1 MTVNEDSFTN
11 WKNREEIAES
21 MIPIIGKLH
30 RERDVT
36 VLLHSRSLVNKSVV
50 SILKT
55 HRFARQIAGEEL
67 SVTETFPF
75 LQALTTL
82 DLGPSQIDI
91 GMLAATYKADDQG
104 LSVADFTARAVA
116 GATGPDKIERREP
129 RDVVLYGFGRIGRL
143 LARLLIEKSGSGN
156 GLRLRAIVVRKGAGQ
171 DIVKR
176 ASLLRRDSIHGQFHG
191 TITVDEA
198 NNKII
203 ANGNEIAMIY
213 ADDPAAVDYT
223 AYGIKDAIL
232 IDNTGRWRD
241 REGLS
246 NHLRPGIAKV
256 VLTAP
261 GKGDVPNIVHGVNH
275 DSIKPD
281 EQILSCA
288 SCTTNAIVPP
298 LKAMADEY
306 GVLRGHVETV
316 HSFTNDQNLLD
327 NYHKSDRRGRSAPLN
342 MVITETGAASAVA
355 KALPDLEA
363 TITGS
368 SIRVPVPDVSIAI
381 LNLQLA
387 RETTREDVLDHLRQ
401 VSLTS
406 PLKRQI
412 DFTTAPDAVSSD
424 FIGSRHAS
432 IVDAGA
438 TKVEGDNA
446 ILYLWYDNEF
456 GYSCQVVR
464 VVQYVSGV
472 EYPTF
477 RPRPPDP
484 GPRPFGSALP
494 PCRWEGGAVLPPGT
508 SVRSALQVEPVPV
521 CRVRGCVAEAVV
533 DVSHIGVA
541 VGGVGQEAAEVRTA
555 PVGLPDRL
563 GLHPSA
569 EAVSAVLGQHTG
581 AVVLGITR
589 AVAGDDEF
597 GEPGDRAVGGVDGDD
612 GVQLVAAL
620 GDGLR
625 RGPDPVHVPGHGGV
639 VGVVHGHVVH
649 GAAGGGEGP
658 GEVVGDGA
666 LP

>member
-1 MTVNEDSFTN
+1 MTVNDDSFTN

-75 LQALTTL
+75 LKALGTL

-91 GMLAATYKADDQG
+91 GMLAAMYRTDDQG
-104 LSVADFTARAVA
+104 LSVEDFTARAVA
-116 GATGPDKIERREP
+116 GATGADKIEHGEG

-143 LARLLIEKSGSGN
+143 VARLLIEKAGSGN
-156 GLRLRAIVVRKGAGQ
+156 GLRLRAIVVRGGGDRAAE
-171 DIVKR
+171 DLVKR
-176 ASLLRRDSIHGQFHG
+176 ASLLRRDSIHGQFQG

-198 NNKII
+198 SCSII
-203 ANGNEIAMIY
+203 ANGNTIRVIH
-213 ADDPAAVDYT
+213 ADDPAEVDYT

-232 IDNTGRWRD
+232 IDNTGKWRD

-246 NHLRPGIAKV
+246 KHLRPGIDKV

-275 DSIKPD
+275 DMVKPD
-281 EQILSCA
+281 ERILSCA

-298 LKAMADEY
+298 LKAMDDEY

-327 NYHKSDRRGRSAPLN
+327 NYHKSERRGRSAPLN

-355 KALPDLEA
+355 KALPDLKA
-363 TITGS
+363 RITGS

-387 RETTREDVLDHLRQ
+387 REVTREEVLEYLRD

-406 PLKRQI
+406 PMRRQI
-412 DFTTAPDAVSSD
+412 DFISAPDAVSSD

-438 TKVEGDNA
+438 LKAEGDNA

-456 GYSCQVVR
+456 GYSCQVIR
-464 VVQYVSGV
+464 VVQHVSGV
-472 EYPTF
+472 EYPTY
-477 RPRPPDP
+477 PAP
-484 GPRPFGSALP
+484 
-494 PCRWEGGAVLPPGT
+494 
-508 SVRSALQVEPVPV
+508 
-521 CRVRGCVAEAVV
+521 
-533 DVSHIGVA
+533 
-541 VGGVGQEAAEVRTA
+541 AA
-555 PVGLPDRL
+555 
-563 GLHPSA
+563 
-569 EAVSAVLGQHTG
+569 
-581 AVVLGITR
+581 
-589 AVAGDDEF
+589 
-597 GEPGDRAVGGVDGDD
+597 
-612 GVQLVAAL
+612 
-620 GDGLR
+620 
-625 RGPDPVHVPGHGGV
+625 
-639 VGVVHGHVVH
+639 
-649 GAAGGGEGP
+649 
-658 GEVVGDGA
+658 
-666 LP
+666 

>member
-1 MTVNEDSFTN
+1 MTVNDDSFTN

-21 MIPIIGKLH
+21 MIPLIGKLH

-55 HRFARQIAGEEL
+55 HRFARQIAGQEL
-67 SVTETFPF
+67 SVTETMPF
-75 LQALTTL
+75 LKALIAL
-82 DLGPSQIDI
+82 DLGPSQIDL
-91 GMLAATYKADDQG
+91 GMLATRYQADERG
-104 LSVADFTARAVA
+104 LSIEEFTAEAVA
-116 GATGPDKIERREP
+116 GATGANKIDRREP

-143 LARLLIEKSGSGN
+143 VARLLIEKAGSGN
-156 GLRLRAIVVRKGAGQ
+156 GLRLRAIVVRGGGAQ

-176 ASLLRRDSIHGQFHG
+176 ASLLRRDSIHGQFQG
-191 TITVDEA
+191 TITVDEE
-198 NNKII
+198 NSTII
-203 ANGNEIAMIY
+203 ANGNAVKVIY
-213 ADDPAAVDYT
+213 ADDPSQVDYT
-223 AYGIKDAIL
+223 EYGIRDAIL
-232 IDNTGRWRD
+232 IDNTGKWRD
-241 REGLS
+241 RAGLS
-246 NHLRPGIAKV
+246 EHLRPGIEKV

-275 DSIKPD
+275 DTIKPD

-298 LKAMADEY
+298 LKAMDDEY

-327 NYHKSDRRGRSAPLN
+327 NYHKAERRGRSAPLN

-355 KALPDLEA
+355 KALPDLKA
-363 TITGS
+363 PISGS

-381 LNLQLA
+381 LNLRLA
-387 RETTREDVLDHLRQ
+387 RETTREEVHDYLRD

-438 TKVEGDNA
+438 LKVDGDNA

-472 EYPTF
+472 EYPTY
-477 RPRPPDP
+477 P
-484 GPRPFGSALP
+484 AT
-494 PCRWEGGAVLPPGT
+494 AV
-508 SVRSALQVEPVPV
+508 
-521 CRVRGCVAEAVV
+521 
-533 DVSHIGVA
+533 
-541 VGGVGQEAAEVRTA
+541 
-555 PVGLPDRL
+555 
-563 GLHPSA
+563 
-569 EAVSAVLGQHTG
+569 
-581 AVVLGITR
+581 
-589 AVAGDDEF
+589 
-597 GEPGDRAVGGVDGDD
+597 
-612 GVQLVAAL
+612 
-620 GDGLR
+620 
-625 RGPDPVHVPGHGGV
+625 
-639 VGVVHGHVVH
+639 
-649 GAAGGGEGP
+649 
-658 GEVVGDGA
+658 
-666 LP
+666 

>member
-1 MTVNEDSFTN
+1 MTVNDDSFTN

-67 SVTETFPF
+67 SVTETLPF
-75 LQALTTL
+75 LKALTTL
-82 DLGPSQIDI
+82 DLGPSQIDL
-91 GMLAATYKADDQG
+91 GMLAATYRSDERG
-104 LSVADFTARAVA
+104 LSVEEFTAEAVA
-116 GATGPDKIERREP
+116 GATGEGKIERREP

-143 LARLLIEKSGSGN
+143 VARLLIEKSGSGN
-156 GLRLRAIVVRKGAGQ
+156 GLRLRAIVVRASGGQ
-171 DIVKR
+171 AADDLVKR
-176 ASLLRRDSIHGQFHG
+176 ASLLRRDSIHGQFQG

-198 NNKII
+198 NSSIV
-203 ANGNEIAMIY
+203 ANGNAIRVIH
-213 ADDPAAVDYT
+213 ADDPTSVDYT

-246 NHLRPGIAKV
+246 KHLRPGIDKV

-261 GKGDVPNIVHGVNH
+261 GKGDVANIVHGVNH
-275 DSIKPD
+275 DTIKPD
-281 EQILSCA
+281 ERILSCA

-327 NYHKSDRRGRSAPLN
+327 NYHKADRRGRSAPLN

-355 KALPDLEA
+355 KALPDLKA
-363 TITGS
+363 RITGS

-387 RETTREDVLDHLRQ
+387 RETDRQEVLDYLRN

-456 GYSCQVVR
+456 GYSCQVIR
-464 VVQYVSGV
+464 VVQHISGV
-472 EYPTF
+472 EYPTY
-477 RPRPPDP
+477 P
-484 GPRPFGSALP
+484 
-494 PCRWEGGAVLPPGT
+494 
-508 SVRSALQVEPVPV
+508 
-521 CRVRGCVAEAVV
+521 
-533 DVSHIGVA
+533 
-541 VGGVGQEAAEVRTA
+541 A
-555 PVGLPDRL
+555 PN
-563 GLHPSA
+563 A
-569 EAVSAVLGQHTG
+569 
-581 AVVLGITR
+581 
-589 AVAGDDEF
+589 
-597 GEPGDRAVGGVDGDD
+597 
-612 GVQLVAAL
+612 
-620 GDGLR
+620 
-625 RGPDPVHVPGHGGV
+625 
-639 VGVVHGHVVH
+639 
-649 GAAGGGEGP
+649 
-658 GEVVGDGA
+658 
-666 LP
+666 

>member
-1 MTVNEDSFTN
+1 MTVNDDSFTD

-21 MIPIIGKLH
+21 MIPIIGSLH

-36 VLLHSRSLVNKSVV
+36 ILLHSRSLVNKSVV

-67 SVTETFPF
+67 SVTETLPF
-75 LQALTTL
+75 LKTLTTL

-91 GMLAATYKADDQG
+91 GMLAATYRTDGRG
-104 LSVADFTARAVA
+104 LTVEEFTAEAVA
-116 GATGPDKIERREP
+116 GATGDNKIERREA

-143 LARLLIEKSGSGN
+143 LARLLIEKAGSGN
-156 GLRLRAIVVRKGAGQ
+156 GLRLRAIVVRKGGAQ

-176 ASLLRRDSIHGQFHG
+176 ASLLRRDSIHGQFQG

-198 NNKII
+198 NGTIV
-203 ANGNEIAMIY
+203 ANGNEIKMIY
-213 ADDPAAVDYT
+213 AGDPSEVDYT

-232 IDNTGRWRD
+232 IDNTGRVARPAL
-241 REGLS
+241 GS
-246 NHLRPGIAKV
+246 PSTCAPGIDKV

-261 GKGDVPNIVHGVNH
+261 GKGDVLNVVHGVNH
-275 DSIKPD
+275 ETIKPD

-355 KALPDLEA
+355 KALPDLDA
-363 TITGS
+363 RITGS

-381 LNLQLA
+381 LSLRLA
-387 RETTREDVLDHLRQ
+387 RETARDEVLEYLRN

-412 DFTTAPDAVSSD
+412 DFTNAPDAVSSD

-438 TKVEGDNA
+438 TKVEGDDA

-464 VVQYVSGV
+464 VVQHVSGV

-477 RPRPPDP
+477 
-484 GPRPFGSALP
+484 
-494 PCRWEGGAVLPPGT
+494 
-508 SVRSALQVEPVPV
+508 PVPV
-521 CRVRGCVAEAVV
+521 A
-533 DVSHIGVA
+533 
-541 VGGVGQEAAEVRTA
+541 
-555 PVGLPDRL
+555 
-563 GLHPSA
+563 
-569 EAVSAVLGQHTG
+569 
-581 AVVLGITR
+581 
-589 AVAGDDEF
+589 
-597 GEPGDRAVGGVDGDD
+597 
-612 GVQLVAAL
+612 
-620 GDGLR
+620 
-625 RGPDPVHVPGHGGV
+625 
-639 VGVVHGHVVH
+639 
-649 GAAGGGEGP
+649 
-658 GEVVGDGA
+658 
-666 LP
+666 

>member
-1 MTVNEDSFTN
+1 MTVNDDVFTD

-21 MIPIIGKLH
+21 MIPIIGRLH

-36 VLLHSRSLVNKSVV
+36 VLLYSRSLVNKSVV

-67 SVTETFPF
+67 SVTETLPF

-82 DLGPSQIDI
+82 DLGPSQIDL
-91 GMLAATYKADDQG
+91 GMLAATYRADSRG
-104 LSVADFTARAVA
+104 LSVEQFTAEAVA
-116 GATGPDKIERREP
+116 GATGANKFERRESP

-143 LARLLIEKSGSGN
+143 VARLLIEKAGSGN
-156 GLRLRAIVVRKGAGQ
+156 GLRLRAIVVRGGGDQ

-176 ASLLRRDSIHGQFHG
+176 ASLLRRDSIHGQFQG

-198 NNKII
+198 NSTIV
-203 ANGNEIAMIY
+203 ANGTAIKVIY
-213 ADDPAAVDYT
+213 ANDPSEVDYT
-223 AYGIKDAIL
+223 AYGIRDAIL
-232 IDNTGRWRD
+232 IDNTGKWRD

-246 NHLRPGIAKV
+246 KHLRPGVEKV

-275 DSIKPD
+275 DTIKPD

-298 LKAMADEY
+298 LKAMDDEF

-327 NYHKSDRRGRSAPLN
+327 NYHKADRRGRSAPLN

-355 KALPDLEA
+355 KALPDLKA
-363 TITGS
+363 KITGS

-381 LNLQLA
+381 LNLQLS
-387 RETTREDVLDHLRQ
+387 RETDREEVLDYLRN

-406 PLKRQI
+406 SLKRQI
-412 DFTTAPDAVSSD
+412 DFTTAPDAVSND

-456 GYSCQVVR
+456 GYSCQVIR
-464 VVQYVSGV
+464 VVQHVSGV
-472 EYPTF
+472 EYPTY
-477 RPRPPDP
+477 
-484 GPRPFGSALP
+484 
-494 PCRWEGGAVLPPGT
+494 
-508 SVRSALQVEPVPV
+508 PVP
-521 CRVRGCVAEAVV
+521 A
-533 DVSHIGVA
+533 I
-541 VGGVGQEAAEVRTA
+541 
-555 PVGLPDRL
+555 
-563 GLHPSA
+563 
-569 EAVSAVLGQHTG
+569 
-581 AVVLGITR
+581 
-589 AVAGDDEF
+589 
-597 GEPGDRAVGGVDGDD
+597 
-612 GVQLVAAL
+612 
-620 GDGLR
+620 
-625 RGPDPVHVPGHGGV
+625 
-639 VGVVHGHVVH
+639 
-649 GAAGGGEGP
+649 
-658 GEVVGDGA
+658 
-666 LP
+666 

>member
-1 MTVNEDSFTN
+1 MDVVTVNDDSFTN
-11 WKNREEIAES
+11 WKIREEIAES
-21 MIPIIGKLH
+21 MIPLIGKLH

-55 HRFARQIAGEEL
+55 HRFARQIAGAEL
-67 SVTETFPF
+67 SVTETMPF
-75 LQALTTL
+75 LQALTDL
-82 DLGPSQIDI
+82 DLGPSQIDL
-91 GMLAATYKADDQG
+91 GLLAGTYKADGRG
-104 LSVADFTARAVA
+104 LSVAEFTAEAVA
-116 GATGPDKIERREP
+116 GATGGNKIERREP

-143 LARLLIEKSGSGN
+143 VARLLIEKAGSGN
-156 GLRLRAIVVRKGAGQ
+156 GLRLRAIVVRGGGGRATE
-171 DIVKR
+171 DLVKR

-198 NNKII
+198 NSTIV
-203 ANGNEIAMIY
+203 ANGNAIKVIY
-213 ADDPAAVDYT
+213 ADDPTAVDYT
-223 AYGIKDAIL
+223 EYGIRDAIL
-232 IDNTGRWRD
+232 IDNTGKWRD

-246 NHLRPGIAKV
+246 KHLRPGIDKV

-275 DSIKPD
+275 DTIKPD

-298 LKAMADEY
+298 LKAMDDEY

-327 NYHKSDRRGRSAPLN
+327 NYHKAERRGRSAPLN

-355 KALPDLEA
+355 KALPDLKA
-363 TITGS
+363 KISGS

-387 RETTREDVLDHLRQ
+387 RETTPEEVHDYLRE

-406 PLKRQI
+406 PLRRQI

-432 IVDAGA
+432 IVDGGA
-438 TKVEGDNA
+438 LKVDGDNA

-464 VVQYVSGV
+464 VVQHVSGV

-477 RPRPPDP
+477 P
-484 GPRPFGSALP
+484 AM
-494 PCRWEGGAVLPPGT
+494 AV
-508 SVRSALQVEPVPV
+508 
-521 CRVRGCVAEAVV
+521 
-533 DVSHIGVA
+533 
-541 VGGVGQEAAEVRTA
+541 
-555 PVGLPDRL
+555 
-563 GLHPSA
+563 
-569 EAVSAVLGQHTG
+569 
-581 AVVLGITR
+581 
-589 AVAGDDEF
+589 
-597 GEPGDRAVGGVDGDD
+597 
-612 GVQLVAAL
+612 
-620 GDGLR
+620 
-625 RGPDPVHVPGHGGV
+625 
-639 VGVVHGHVVH
+639 
-649 GAAGGGEGP
+649 
-658 GEVVGDGA
+658 
-666 LP
+666 

>member
-1 MTVNEDSFTN
+1 MTAVNDDSFTN

-30 RERDVT
+30 REQDVT

-55 HRFARQIAGEEL
+55 HRFARQIAGAEL
-67 SVTETFPF
+67 SVTETMPF

-82 DLGPSQIDI
+82 DLGPSQIDL
-91 GMLAATYKADDQG
+91 GMLAATYKKDDRG
-104 LSVADFTARAVA
+104 LSVEEFTAEAVA
-116 GATGPDKIERREP
+116 GATGDNKIERREP

-143 LARLLIEKSGSGN
+143 VARLLIEKAG
-156 GLRLRAIVVRKGAGQ
+156 GLRLRAIVVRGGGDQ

-176 ASLLRRDSIHGQFHG
+176 ASLLRRDSIHGQFQG

-198 NNKII
+198 NSKII
-203 ANGNEIAMIY
+203 ANGNEIKVIY
-213 ADDPAAVDYT
+213 SNDPTSVDYT
-223 AYGIKDAIL
+223 AYGINNAIL
-232 IDNTGRWRD
+232 IDNTGKWRD

-246 NHLRPGIAKV
+246 KHLRPGIDKV

-261 GKGDVPNIVHGVNH
+261 GKGDVPNVVHGVNH
-275 DSIKPD
+275 DMIKPD

-306 GVLRGHVETV
+306 GVLRGHVETI

-327 NYHKSDRRGRSAPLN
+327 NYHSSDRRGRSAPLN

-355 KALPDLEA
+355 KALPDLDA

-381 LNLQLA
+381 LSLQLG
-387 RETTREDVLDHLRQ
+387 RETTRSEVLDYLRD

-432 IVDAGA
+432 IVDAGP
-438 TKVEGDNA
+438 TKVDGDNA

-456 GYSCQVVR
+456 GYSCQVIR
-464 VVQYVSGV
+464 VVQHVSGV
-472 EYPTF
+472 EYPTY
-477 RPRPPDP
+477 PAP
-484 GPRPFGSALP
+484 
-494 PCRWEGGAVLPPGT
+494 AV
-508 SVRSALQVEPVPV
+508 
-521 CRVRGCVAEAVV
+521 
-533 DVSHIGVA
+533 
-541 VGGVGQEAAEVRTA
+541 
-555 PVGLPDRL
+555 
-563 GLHPSA
+563 
-569 EAVSAVLGQHTG
+569 
-581 AVVLGITR
+581 
-589 AVAGDDEF
+589 
-597 GEPGDRAVGGVDGDD
+597 
-612 GVQLVAAL
+612 
-620 GDGLR
+620 
-625 RGPDPVHVPGHGGV
+625 
-639 VGVVHGHVVH
+639 
-649 GAAGGGEGP
+649 
-658 GEVVGDGA
+658 
-666 LP
+666 

>member
-1 MTVNEDSFTN
+1 MTVTEDSFTN

-21 MIPIIGKLH
+21 MIPLIGKLH

-67 SVTETFPF
+67 SVTETMPF
-75 LQALTTL
+75 LRALTAL
-82 DLGPSQIDI
+82 DLGPSQIDL
-91 GMLAATYKADDQG
+91 GMLAATYRGDGRG
-104 LSVADFTARAVA
+104 LSVADFTAEAVA
-116 GATGPDKIERREP
+116 GATGANKLERREG

-143 LARLLIEKSGSGN
+143 VARLLIEKAGSGS
-156 GLRLRAIVVRKGAGQ
+156 GLRLRAIVVRGDAGRAAE

-176 ASLLRRDSIHGQFHG
+176 ASLLRRDSIHGQFQG

-198 NNKII
+198 NGTII
-203 ANGNEIAMIY
+203 ANGNEIKVIH
-213 ADDPAAVDYT
+213 ADDPTSVDYT

-241 REGLS
+241 RAGLS
-246 NHLRPGIAKV
+246 QHLRPGIDKV

-275 DSIKPD
+275 DTIKPD

-298 LKAMADEY
+298 LKAMDDEY

-327 NYHKSDRRGRSAPLN
+327 NYHKSERRGRSAPLN

-355 KALPDLEA
+355 KALPDLKA
-363 TITGS
+363 GITGS

-387 RETTREDVLDHLRQ
+387 RQTTREQVLDHLRN

-412 DFTTAPDAVSSD
+412 DFINAPDAVSSD

-464 VVQYVSGV
+464 VVQHVSGV
-472 EYPTF
+472 EYPTY
-477 RPRPPDP
+477 PAP
-484 GPRPFGSALP
+484 
-494 PCRWEGGAVLPPGT
+494 AV
-508 SVRSALQVEPVPV
+508 
-521 CRVRGCVAEAVV
+521 
-533 DVSHIGVA
+533 
-541 VGGVGQEAAEVRTA
+541 
-555 PVGLPDRL
+555 
-563 GLHPSA
+563 
-569 EAVSAVLGQHTG
+569 
-581 AVVLGITR
+581 
-589 AVAGDDEF
+589 
-597 GEPGDRAVGGVDGDD
+597 
-612 GVQLVAAL
+612 
-620 GDGLR
+620 
-625 RGPDPVHVPGHGGV
+625 
-639 VGVVHGHVVH
+639 
-649 GAAGGGEGP
+649 
-658 GEVVGDGA
+658 
-666 LP
+666 

>member
-1 MTVNEDSFTN
+1 MTVNDDSFTN

-67 SVTETFPF
+67 SVTETLPF
-75 LQALTTL
+75 LKALTTL

-91 GMLAATYKADDQG
+91 GMLAATYRTDGRG
-104 LSVADFTARAVA
+104 LSEAEFTAGAVA
-116 GATGPDKIERREP
+116 GATGAEKIERREP

-143 LARLLIEKSGSGN
+143 LARLLIEKAGSGN
-156 GLRLRAIVVRKGAGQ
+156 GLRLRAVVVRKAAGQ

-176 ASLLRRDSIHGQFHG
+176 ASLLRRDSIHGQFQG

-203 ANGNEIAMIY
+203 ANGNEIKVIY
-213 ADDPAAVDYT
+213 SDDPTTVDYT
-223 AYGIKDAIL
+223 AYGIKDAVL

-246 NHLRPGIAKV
+246 QHLRPGIAKV

-261 GKGDVPNIVHGVNH
+261 GKGDVPNVVHGVNH
-275 DSIKPD
+275 DMIKPD
-281 EQILSCA
+281 ERIISCA

-306 GVLRGHVETV
+306 GVLRGHVETI

-327 NYHKSDRRGRSAPLN
+327 NYHSSDRRGRSAPLN

-355 KALPDLEA
+355 KALPDLDA

-381 LNLQLA
+381 LSLKLG
-387 RETTREDVLDHLRQ
+387 RETTRAEVLDHLRE

-432 IVDAGA
+432 IVDAGP
-438 TKVEGDNA
+438 TQVDGDNA

-464 VVQYVSGV
+464 VVQHVSGV

-477 RPRPPDP
+477 
-484 GPRPFGSALP
+484 
-494 PCRWEGGAVLPPGT
+494 
-508 SVRSALQVEPVPV
+508 PVPV
-521 CRVRGCVAEAVV
+521 
-533 DVSHIGVA
+533 
-541 VGGVGQEAAEVRTA
+541 
-555 PVGLPDRL
+555 PVL
-563 GLHPSA
+563 
-569 EAVSAVLGQHTG
+569 
-581 AVVLGITR
+581 
-589 AVAGDDEF
+589 
-597 GEPGDRAVGGVDGDD
+597 
-612 GVQLVAAL
+612 
-620 GDGLR
+620 
-625 RGPDPVHVPGHGGV
+625 
-639 VGVVHGHVVH
+639 
-649 GAAGGGEGP
+649 
-658 GEVVGDGA
+658 
-666 LP
+666 

>member
-1 MTVNEDSFTN
+1 MTVNDDSFTN
-11 WKNREEIAES
+11 WKHREEIAES
-21 MIPIIGKLH
+21 MIPVIGKLH

-67 SVTETFPF
+67 SVTDTLPF
-75 LQALTTL
+75 LEALTTL

-91 GMLAATYKADDQG
+91 GMLAATYKSDDRG
-104 LSVADFTARAVA
+104 LTVEAFTAEAVA
-116 GATGPDKIERREP
+116 GATGANKIECREG

-143 LARLLIEKSGSGN
+143 VARLLIEKAGSGN
-156 GLRLRAIVVRKGAGQ
+156 GLRLRAVVVRKGGEQ

-176 ASLLRRDSIHGQFHG
+176 ASLLRRDSIHGQFQG

-198 NNKII
+198 NSTIV
-203 ANGNEIAMIY
+203 ANGNEIKVIY
-213 ADDPAAVDYT
+213 ANDPSEIDYT

-232 IDNTGRWRD
+232 IDNTGKWRD

-246 NHLRPGIAKV
+246 QHLRPGVDKV

-275 DSIKPD
+275 DMIKPD

-306 GVLRGHVETV
+306 GVVSGHVETV

-327 NYHKSDRRGRSAPLN
+327 NYHKADRRGRSAPLN

-381 LNLQLA
+381 LNLRLG
-387 RETTREDVLDHLRQ
+387 READRDEVLEYLRE

-432 IVDAGA
+432 IIDAGP
-438 TKVEGDNA
+438 TRVDGDNA

-456 GYSCQVVR
+456 GYSCQVIR
-464 VVQYVSGV
+464 VVQHVSGV
-472 EYPTF
+472 EYPTY
-477 RPRPPDP
+477 
-484 GPRPFGSALP
+484 
-494 PCRWEGGAVLPPGT
+494 
-508 SVRSALQVEPVPV
+508 PVPV
-521 CRVRGCVAEAVV
+521 V
-533 DVSHIGVA
+533 
-541 VGGVGQEAAEVRTA
+541 
-555 PVGLPDRL
+555 
-563 GLHPSA
+563 
-569 EAVSAVLGQHTG
+569 
-581 AVVLGITR
+581 
-589 AVAGDDEF
+589 
-597 GEPGDRAVGGVDGDD
+597 
-612 GVQLVAAL
+612 
-620 GDGLR
+620 
-625 RGPDPVHVPGHGGV
+625 
-639 VGVVHGHVVH
+639 
-649 GAAGGGEGP
+649 
-658 GEVVGDGA
+658 
-666 LP
+666 

>member
-1 MTVNEDSFTN
+1 MTANEDSFTN
-11 WKNREEIAES
+11 WNTREEIAES

-55 HRFARQIAGEEL
+55 HRFARQIAGDEL
-67 SVTETFPF
+67 SVTETLPF

-91 GMLAATYKADDQG
+91 GMLAATYKTDDRG
-104 LSVADFTARAVA
+104 LSVEEFTAEAVA
-116 GATGPDKIERREP
+116 GATGANKIERREG

-143 LARLLIEKSGSGN
+143 VARLLIEKAGSGN
-156 GLRLRAIVVRKGAGQ
+156 GLRLRAIVVRGGGSRAA
-171 DIVKR
+171 DDLVKR
-176 ASLLRRDSIHGQFHG
+176 ASLLRRDSIHGQFQG

-198 NNKII
+198 NSKIV
-203 ANGNEIAMIY
+203 ANGNEIKVIY
-213 ADDPAAVDYT
+213 ADDPTSVDYT

-232 IDNTGRWRD
+232 IDNTGKWRD

-246 NHLRPGIAKV
+246 KHLRPGVSKV

-275 DSIKPD
+275 DTIKPD

-298 LKAMADEY
+298 LKAMEDEY

-327 NYHKSDRRGRSAPLN
+327 NHHNSDRRGRSAPLN

-355 KALPDLEA
+355 KALPDLKA
-363 TITGS
+363 KITGS
-368 SIRVPVPDVSIAI
+368 SIRVPVPNVSIAI

-387 RETTREDVLDHLRQ
+387 RETTREEVLDHLRD

-412 DFTTAPDAVSSD
+412 DFISAPDAVSSD

-432 IVDAGA
+432 IIDAGA
-438 TKVEGDNA
+438 TKVDGDNA

-456 GYSCQVVR
+456 GYSCQVIR

-472 EYPTF
+472 EYPTY
-477 RPRPPDP
+477 P
-484 GPRPFGSALP
+484 
-494 PCRWEGGAVLPPGT
+494 
-508 SVRSALQVEPVPV
+508 
-521 CRVRGCVAEAVV
+521 
-533 DVSHIGVA
+533 
-541 VGGVGQEAAEVRTA
+541 A
-555 PVGLPDRL
+555 PV
-563 GLHPSA
+563 A
-569 EAVSAVLGQHTG
+569 
-581 AVVLGITR
+581 
-589 AVAGDDEF
+589 
-597 GEPGDRAVGGVDGDD
+597 
-612 GVQLVAAL
+612 
-620 GDGLR
+620 
-625 RGPDPVHVPGHGGV
+625 
-639 VGVVHGHVVH
+639 
-649 GAAGGGEGP
+649 
-658 GEVVGDGA
+658 
-666 LP
+666 

>member
-1 MTVNEDSFTN
+1 MTLNEDSFTN
-11 WKNREEIAES
+11 WKHREEIAES
-21 MIPIIGKLH
+21 MIPLIGKLH

-55 HRFARQIAGEEL
+55 HRFARQIAGAEL
-67 SVTETFPF
+67 SVTDTLPF
-75 LQALTTL
+75 LEALTAL

-91 GMLAATYKADDQG
+91 GMLAETYRADDRG
-104 LSVADFTARAVA
+104 LSVAEFTAEAVA
-116 GATGPDKIERREP
+116 GATGANKIECREG

-143 LARLLIEKSGSGN
+143 VARLLIEKAGSGN
-156 GLRLRAIVVRKGAGQ
+156 GLRLRAIVVRGGGGRAGE
-171 DIVKR
+171 DLVKR
-176 ASLLRRDSIHGQFHG
+176 ASLLRRDSIHGQFQG

-198 NNKII
+198 NSKII
-203 ANGNEIAMIY
+203 ANGNEIKVLY
-213 ADDPAAVDYT
+213 ADDPASVDYT

-232 IDNTGRWRD
+232 IDNTGKWRD

-246 NHLRPGIAKV
+246 RHLRPGIDKV

-261 GKGDVPNIVHGVNH
+261 GKGDVPNVVHGVNH
-275 DSIKPD
+275 DTIKPD
-281 EQILSCA
+281 ERILSCA

-327 NYHKSDRRGRSAPLN
+327 NYHKSERRGRSAPLN

-355 KALPDLEA
+355 KALPDLKA
-363 TITGS
+363 KITGS

-387 RETTREDVLDHLRQ
+387 RETTREEVLDYLRD

-412 DFTTAPDAVSSD
+412 DFISAPDAVSND

-456 GYSCQVVR
+456 GYSCQVIR

-472 EYPTF
+472 EYPTY
-477 RPRPPDP
+477 P
-484 GPRPFGSALP
+484 
-494 PCRWEGGAVLPPGT
+494 
-508 SVRSALQVEPVPV
+508 
-521 CRVRGCVAEAVV
+521 
-533 DVSHIGVA
+533 
-541 VGGVGQEAAEVRTA
+541 A
-555 PVGLPDRL
+555 PV
-563 GLHPSA
+563 
-569 EAVSAVLGQHTG
+569 V
-581 AVVLGITR
+581 
-589 AVAGDDEF
+589 
-597 GEPGDRAVGGVDGDD
+597 
-612 GVQLVAAL
+612 
-620 GDGLR
+620 
-625 RGPDPVHVPGHGGV
+625 
-639 VGVVHGHVVH
+639 
-649 GAAGGGEGP
+649 
-658 GEVVGDGA
+658 
-666 LP
+666 

>member
-21 MIPIIGKLH
+21 MIPIIGRLH
-30 RERDVT
+30 REQDVT

-67 SVTETFPF
+67 SVTETWPF

-91 GMLAATYKADDQG
+91 GMLAATYRTDDRG
-104 LSVADFTARAVA
+104 LSVEAFTAEAVA
-116 GATGPDKIERREP
+116 GATGANKIERREG

-143 LARLLIEKSGSGN
+143 VARLLIEKSGSGN
-156 GLRLRAIVVRKGAGQ
+156 GLRLRAIVVRGGGRAAE
-171 DIVKR
+171 DLVKR
-176 ASLLRRDSIHGQFHG
+176 ASLLRRDSIHGQFQG

-198 NNKII
+198 NSAII
-203 ANGNEIAMIY
+203 ANGNEIKVIY
-213 ADDPAAVDYT
+213 ANDPSEVDYT

-232 IDNTGRWRD
+232 IDNTGKWRD

-246 NHLRPGIAKV
+246 QHLRPGVDKV

-275 DSIKPD
+275 DTIKPD
-281 EQILSCA
+281 EQVISCA

-327 NYHKSDRRGRSAPLN
+327 NYHKADRRGRSAPLN

-355 KALPDLEA
+355 KALPDLKA
-363 TITGS
+363 PITGS

-387 RETTREDVLDHLRQ
+387 RATTREEVLDHLRD

-456 GYSCQVVR
+456 GYSCQVIR

-472 EYPTF
+472 EYPTY
-477 RPRPPDP
+477 PAP
-484 GPRPFGSALP
+484 
-494 PCRWEGGAVLPPGT
+494 
-508 SVRSALQVEPVPV
+508 QV
-521 CRVRGCVAEAVV
+521 
-533 DVSHIGVA
+533 
-541 VGGVGQEAAEVRTA
+541 
-555 PVGLPDRL
+555 
-563 GLHPSA
+563 
-569 EAVSAVLGQHTG
+569 
-581 AVVLGITR
+581 
-589 AVAGDDEF
+589 
-597 GEPGDRAVGGVDGDD
+597 
-612 GVQLVAAL
+612 
-620 GDGLR
+620 
-625 RGPDPVHVPGHGGV
+625 
-639 VGVVHGHVVH
+639 
-649 GAAGGGEGP
+649 
-658 GEVVGDGA
+658 
-666 LP
+666 

>member
-1 MTVNEDSFTN
+1 MTVNDDSFTD

-30 RERDVT
+30 REQDVT

-67 SVTETFPF
+67 SVTETLPF

-91 GMLAATYKADDQG
+91 GMLAATYKAGDHG
-104 LSVADFTARAVA
+104 LSVEAFTAQAVA
-116 GATGPDKIERREP
+116 GATGENKIECREG

-143 LARLLIEKSGSGN
+143 VARLLIEKAGSGN
-156 GLRLRAIVVRKGAGQ
+156 GLRLRAIVVRRGGEQ

-176 ASLLRRDSIHGQFHG
+176 ASLLRRDSIHGQFQG

-198 NNKII
+198 EGTIV
-203 ANGNEIAMIY
+203 ANGNAIKVIY
-213 ADDPAAVDYT
+213 ANDPSEIDYT

-232 IDNTGRWRD
+232 IDNTGKWRD

-246 NHLRPGIAKV
+246 QHLRPGIDKV

-275 DSIKPD
+275 DTVKPD
-281 EQILSCA
+281 ERVLSCA

-298 LKAMADEY
+298 LKAMDDEY

-327 NYHKSDRRGRSAPLN
+327 NYHKADRRGRSAPLN

-355 KALPDLEA
+355 KALPDLKA
-363 TITGS
+363 PITGS

-381 LNLQLA
+381 LSLRLG
-387 RETTREDVLDHLRQ
+387 RETTREEVLEYLRD
-401 VSLTS
+401 VSLNS

-412 DFTTAPDAVSSD
+412 DFTTAPDAVSMD
-424 FIGSRHAS
+424 FVGSRHAS

-438 TKVEGDNA
+438 TKVDGDNA

-456 GYSCQVVR
+456 GYSCQVIR
-464 VVQYVSGV
+464 VVQHVSGV

-477 RPRPPDP
+477 P
-484 GPRPFGSALP
+484 
-494 PCRWEGGAVLPPGT
+494 
-508 SVRSALQVEPVPV
+508 
-521 CRVRGCVAEAVV
+521 
-533 DVSHIGVA
+533 
-541 VGGVGQEAAEVRTA
+541 A
-555 PVGLPDRL
+555 PVL
-563 GLHPSA
+563 
-569 EAVSAVLGQHTG
+569 
-581 AVVLGITR
+581 
-589 AVAGDDEF
+589 
-597 GEPGDRAVGGVDGDD
+597 
-612 GVQLVAAL
+612 
-620 GDGLR
+620 
-625 RGPDPVHVPGHGGV
+625 
-639 VGVVHGHVVH
+639 
-649 GAAGGGEGP
+649 
-658 GEVVGDGA
+658 
-666 LP
+666 